1 MHGMKILVLGAGGIG
16 GYFGGRLA
24 AAGAD
29 VTFLVRPR
37 RAEQLATNGLI
48 IKSPR
53 GDLQLP
59 VATVLAPQLRPGYDL
74 VFLTCKAYDLAAAIK
89 AVAPAVDQRTALLPA
104 LNGIQHLAVLKEK
117 FGEGQVLGS
126 VAQIAVTLTPDGEI
140 HHLGDFHV
148 LAFGEL
154 SGQRSPRCDDFARL
168 CAGANFTSRLS
179 DNILLESW
187 EKFVFLATLAA
198 MNCLMRAS
206 VGAIMRTDDG
216 EALMGEMLEECRK
229 VAAAS
234 GHLPRPEMLARYASL
249 LSERDSGFTASML
262 RDIERKG
269 PTEGE
274 HIVGDM
280 LRRAR
285 ELGVD
290 APLLRVA
297 HSHLQAYEA
306 GRAAS

>member
-1 MHGMKILVLGAGGIG
+1 MKILVLGAGGIG

-29 VTFLVRPR
+29 VTFLVRAR
-37 RAEQLATNGLI
+37 RAEQLAANGLI

-74 VFLTCKAYDLAAAIK
+74 VFLTCKAYDLAAAVE
-89 AVAPAVDQRTALLPA
+89 AVAPAVDARTALLPA
-104 LNGIQHLAVLKEK
+104 LNGIQHLDVLKDN
-117 FGEGQVLGS
+117 FGAERVLGG
-126 VAQIAVTLTPDGEI
+126 VAQIAVTLTPEGEI
-140 HHLGDFHV
+140 HHLSEFHV
-148 LAFGEL
+148 LSFGEL
-154 SGQRSPRCDDFARL
+154 SGQRSPRCEDFARL
-168 CAGANFTSRLS
+168 CARANFTSRPS
-179 DNILLESW
+179 DNIHLELW

-198 MNCLMRAS
+198 MTCLMRAS
-206 VGAIMRTDDG
+206 VGAITGTGDG
-216 EALMGEMLEECRK
+216 EALMREMLEECRK

-234 GHLPRPEMLARYASL
+234 GHEPRPEVLARYASL
-249 LSERDSGFTASML
+249 LTDRNSGFTASML

-269 PTEGE
+269 PTEGD

-285 ELGVD
+285 QLGID

-306 GRAAS
+306 ARTAR

>member
-1 MHGMKILVLGAGGIG
+1 MKILVLGAGGIG

-37 RAEQLATNGLI
+37 RAEQLAQNGLV
-48 IKSPR
+48 IKSPC
-53 GDLQLP
+53 GDLQHP
-59 VATVLAPQLRPGYDL
+59 VATVLAGQLQAGYDL
-74 VFLTCKAYDLAAAIK
+74 IFLTCKAYDLAAAID
-89 AVAPAVDQRTALLPA
+89 AVTPAVDQRTTFLPA
-104 LNGIQHLAVLKEK
+104 LNGIRHIDVLKEK
-117 FGEGQVLGS
+117 FGEGRVLGG
-126 VAQIAVTLTPDGEI
+126 VAQIAVTLTPEGEI
-140 HHLGDFHV
+140 HHLSEFHM

-154 SGQRSPRCDDFARL
+154 AGERSPRCEAFARL
-168 CAGANFTSRLS
+168 CAQANFTSRLS
-179 DNILLESW
+179 GNIGLELW
-187 EKFVFLATLAA
+187 EKFVFLCTLAG
-198 MNCLMRAS
+198 MTCLMRTS
-206 VGAIMRTDDG
+206 VGAITRTADG
-216 EALMGEMLEECRK
+216 EALMREMLEECRK

-234 GHLPRPEMLARYASL
+234 GHEPRPEVLARYVSL
-249 LSERDSGFTASML
+249 LIDRQSGFTASML

-285 ELGVD
+285 QSGID

-297 HSHLQAYEA
+297 FSHLQAYEQ
-306 GRAAS
+306 G